1 MVTLYITILKS
12 AKDIKMDVANIKQ
25 LIDTMGF
32 PIFICLVLLWF
43 IKGTLT
49 KHSELMSEIQK
60 SLAAN
65 TESIRLL
72 IQKLQDK

>member
-1 MVTLYITILKS
+1 MQSQTTLKS
-12 AKDIKMDVANIKQ
+12 AKGRNMDANSIKA

-43 IKGTLT
+43 IKNTLT
-49 KHSELMSEIQK
+49 KHSELMIEIQK

-65 TESIRLL
+65 TESIRML
-72 IQKLQDK
+72 IEKLQDK

>member
-1 MVTLYITILKS
+1 MLYTTILKS
-12 AKDIKMDVANIKQ
+12 AKDIKMDVASIKQ

-43 IKGTLT
+43 IKGTLQ
-49 KHSELMSEIQK
+49 KHSQLMDEIQK

-65 TESIRLL
+65 TESIRIL

>member
-1 MVTLYITILKS
+1 MLYTTILKS
-12 AKDIKMDVANIKQ
+12 VRGIKMDVTQIKT

-43 IKGTLT
+43 IKGTLQ
-49 KHSELMSEIQK
+49 KHSQLMDEIQK

>member
-1 MVTLYITILKS
+1 
-12 AKDIKMDVANIKQ
+12 MDVAQMKA

-43 IKGTLT
+43 IKGTLA
-49 KHSELMSEIQK
+49 KHSDLMNEIK
-60 SLAAN
+60 NSLAAN
-65 TESIRLL
+65 TESIKLL